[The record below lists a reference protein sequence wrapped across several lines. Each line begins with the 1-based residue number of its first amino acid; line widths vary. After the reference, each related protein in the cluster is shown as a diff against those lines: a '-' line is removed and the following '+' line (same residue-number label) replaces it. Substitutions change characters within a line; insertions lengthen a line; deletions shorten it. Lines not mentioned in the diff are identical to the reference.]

1 MLVPEGEITLF
12 DFRAREPQLSGAMF
26 QFVNQARLLNHA
38 GRLVA
43 GE

>member
-1 MLVPEGEITLF
+1 MFIDNGEIALF
-12 DFRAREPQLSGAMF
+12 DFHDRESQLSGAMF

>member
-1 MLVPEGEITLF
+1 MFIDNGEIALF
-12 DFRAREPQLSGAMF
+12 DFHDRESQLSGAMF
-26 QFVNQARLLNHA
+26 QFVKARLLNHA